1 MKPFQL
7 LVRTGNFKPGTS
19 GRGFK
24 LKNLWNAGA
33 SSKLSGVELLAYAS
47 RLVGANPDLVVWG
60 GGNSSI
66 KRVEPDHK
74 GQETHVMYIKGSGS
88 DMRTIERKHFTRL
101 RLKDLLLL
109 EKRESMTDEE
119 MVEYLGHTMMGGNQ
133 PRPSIETLLHAFVPH
148 DHVYHSHA
156 DAITSLTD
164 TPGSEAL
171 IRKLFGNELGFVPY
185 TRPGFTLS
193 KWVGKIAKA
202 DLNLKG
208 VILDK
213 HGLITWGKTAKEAYE
228 RTIGFCSRAEKF
240 IEAAKRKRPAPLGR
254 VMIKAAPAAERQQ
267 RVVELLPVIRG
278 TVSESQRMI
287 LLFDDSQEVLEFI
300 GRPGSAHASQLGPM
314 TPDHLMHI
322 KPKPLFISKPSGD
335 PEKLKSQLRQGLVK
349 YKKDYLRYFNQYKEE
364 KLTQL
369 DPYPRIILIPGLGMV
384 TTGKNWQA
392 AKIVQD
398 LYRHNLRVIQNAS
411 AISRFQS
418 INEKEIHRFE
428 YWPLENYKLTLL
440 PKEKEFSRWIVL
452 ITGGASGIGRATAFA
467 FAGEGAQV
475 FVTDLNARG
484 TAETVE
490 AICQKFGSHSAE
502 GCAMNVG
509 DEKSVQ
515 TALKKCILAFGGLDI
530 VFSNAG
536 IAKSSPIKD
545 LALPDWEQ
553 SLKVNA
559 TGHFLVARESARIL
573 QKQGLGGSF
582 VLNATKNVTAPGKD
596 FAAYSS
602 SKAASVQLA
611 RILAIEH
618 GADGIR
624 VNIVNPD
631 AVFNGSKLWDQMGQ
645 QRAKAHG
652 ISFDKLQDFY
662 AERNLLKTKVWAE
675 DVAEAVLFLASPRA
689 SKTTGAMLP
698 VDGGVK
704 EAFPR

>member
-1 MKPFQL
+1 M
-7 LVRTGNFKPGTS
+7 
-19 GRGFK
+19 
-24 LKNLWNAGA
+24 KNLW
-33 SSKLSGVELLAYAS
+33 SDKDSQKLSGVDLLAYTS
-47 RLVGANPDLVVWG
+47 RLIGANPDLVVWG

-66 KRVEPDHK
+66 KCVEPDHS
-74 GQETHVMYIKGSGS
+74 GIETHVMYIKGSGS

-109 EKRESMTDEE
+109 EKRKTMTDEE

-148 DHVYHSHA
+148 ENVYHTHA

-164 TPGSEAL
+164 TPGSQGL

-193 KWVGKIAKA
+193 KWVGEIAKA
-202 DLNLKG
+202 DLNLRG

-213 HGLITWGKTAKEAYE
+213 HGLITWGKTAQEAYE
-228 RTIGFCSRAEKF
+228 RTIGFCSRAERF
-240 IEAAKRKRPAPLGR
+240 IQAVKRKRPAPLGR
-254 VMIKAAPAAERQQ
+254 MTVKAVSPAERQK
-267 RVVELLPVIRG
+267 RMVDLLPIVRG

-287 LLFDDSQEVLEFI
+287 LIFDDSPEVLDFI
-300 GRPGSAHASQLGPM
+300 GLPGAAKASQLGPM
-314 TPDHLMHI
+314 TPDHIMHI
-322 KPKPLFISKPSGD
+322 KPKPLFIQSPSKD
-335 PEKLKSQLRQGLVK
+335 PVKLEQQLKAGLLL
-349 YKKDYLRYFNQYKEE
+349 YKKKYLRYFNRYKDP

-369 DPYPRIILIPGLGMV
+369 DPYPRILLIPGLGMV

-398 LYRHNLRVIQNAS
+398 LYHHNLRVIQNAS
-411 AISRFQS
+411 AISRFQA

-440 PKEKEFSRWIVL
+440 PKEKEFSRQIVL
-452 ITGGASGIGRATAFA
+452 VTGGASGIGRATAFA
-467 FAGEGAQV
+467 FAREGAQV
-475 FVTDLNARG
+475 FVTDLNAKG
-484 TAETVE
+484 TDETVE
-490 AICQKFGSHSAE
+490 AICRKYGAHAAE
-502 GCAMNVG
+502 GCALNVG
-509 DEKSVQ
+509 NEKGVQ
-515 TALKKCILAFGGLDI
+515 AAFEKCVLSFGGLDI

-536 IAKSSPIKD
+536 VAKSSPIKD
-545 LALPDWEQ
+545 LTLSDWEQ
-553 SLKVNA
+553 NLKVNA
-559 TGHFLVARESARIL
+559 TGHFLVAREAVRIL
-573 QKQGLGGSF
+573 QKQNLGGNF
-582 VLNATKNVTAPGKD
+582 VLNATKNVTAPGRD

-631 AVFNGSKLWDQMGQ
+631 AVFEGSKLWEQMSR

-652 ISFDKLQDFY
+652 VSIEKLKEFY
-662 AERNLLKTKVWAE
+662 VQRNLLKVQVRAE

-698 VDGGVK
+698 IDGGVK

>member
-1 MKPFQL
+1 M
-7 LVRTGNFKPGTS
+7 
-19 GRGFK
+19 
-24 LKNLWNAGA
+24 KNLW
-33 SSKLSGVELLAYAS
+33 SDKDSKKLSGVEMLAYTS
-47 RLVGANPDLVVWG
+47 RLIGANPDLVVWG

-66 KRVEPDHK
+66 KCLEPDHK
-74 GQETHVMYIKGSGS
+74 GQETQVMYIKGSGS
-88 DMRTIERKHFTRL
+88 DMRTIEKKHFTRL
-101 RLKDLLLL
+101 RLEELQLL
-109 EKRESMTDEE
+109 EEREAMTDEE

-148 DHVYHSHA
+148 DHVYHTHA

-164 TPGSEAL
+164 TPGSQAL
-171 IRKLFGNELGFVPY
+171 IRKLFGKELGFVPY

-193 KWVGKIAKA
+193 KWVGKIAKV

-213 HGLITWGKTAKEAYE
+213 HGLITWGRTAKEAYD
-228 RTIGFCSRAEKF
+228 RTISFCSKAEKF
-240 IEAAKRKRPAPLGR
+240 IQAAKRKRPASLGR
-254 VMIKAAPAAERQQ
+254 VTVKPGSLVEGLKR
-267 RVVELLPVIRG
+267 RVDLLPVIRG

-287 LLFDDSQEVLEFI
+287 LLFDDSPEVLDFI
-300 GRPGSAHASQLGPM
+300 GRPGAARASQLGPM
-314 TPDHLMHI
+314 TPDHIMHI
-322 KPKPLFISKPSGD
+322 KPKPLFIQNPSKD
-335 PEKLKSQLRQGLVK
+335 PAKLAQQLKAGLLL
-349 YKKDYLRYFNQYKEE
+349 YKKNYLSYFNRYKDP

-398 LYRHNLRVIQNAS
+398 LYHHNLRVIQNSS
-411 AISRFQS
+411 AISRFQA

-440 PKEKEFSRWIVL
+440 PKEKEFSRQVVL
-452 ITGGASGIGRATAFA
+452 VTGGASGIGRATAFA
-467 FAGEGAQV
+467 FAREGAQV
-475 FVTDLNARG
+475 FVTDLNVQG
-484 TAETVE
+484 TTETVE
-490 AICQKFGSHSAE
+490 AICQKYGAHAAE
-502 GCAMNVG
+502 GCVLNVG
-509 DEKSVQ
+509 DEKGVQ
-515 TALKKCILAFGGLDI
+515 TAFEKCVLAFGGLDI

-536 IAKSSPIKD
+536 VAKSSSIKN
-545 LALPDWEQ
+545 LTLPEWEQ
-553 SLKVNA
+553 NLKVNA
-559 TGHFLVARESARIL
+559 TGHFLVAREAVRIL
-573 QKQGLGGSF
+573 QKQGLGGNF

-618 GADGIR
+618 GEDGIR

-631 AVFNGSKLWDQMGQ
+631 AVFEGSKLWEQMSR

-652 ISFDKLQDFY
+652 VSIEKLKEFY
-662 AERNLLKTKVWAE
+662 VQRNLLKVQVRAE
-675 DVAEAVLFLASPRA
+675 DVAEAVLFLASSRA
-689 SKTTGAMLP
+689 AKTTGAMLP

-704 EAFPR
+704 EAFLR

>member
-1 MKPFQL
+1 M
-7 LVRTGNFKPGTS
+7 
-19 GRGFK
+19 
-24 LKNLWNAGA
+24 KNLWNEKTA
-33 SSKLSGVELLAYAS
+33 SKLSGVDILTYTS
-47 RLVGANPDLVVWG
+47 RLIGANPELVVWG

-66 KRVEPDHK
+66 KCVELDHK
-74 GQETHVMYIKGSGS
+74 GQDTQVMYIKGSGS

-101 RLKDLLLL
+101 RLEELQLL
-109 EKRESMTDEE
+109 EEREVMTDEE

-164 TPGSEAL
+164 TPGSEGL
-171 IRKLFGNELGFVPY
+171 IRKLFAGEIGFVSY

-208 VILDK
+208 MILDK
-213 HGLITWGKTAKEAYE
+213 HGLITWGKTAKEAYD
-228 RTIGFCSRAEKF
+228 RTISFGSRAEKF
-240 IEAAKRKRPAPLGR
+240 IQSAKRKRPAPLGK
-254 VMIKAAPAAERQQ
+254 VTIKTLSQAERQKQ
-267 RVVELLPVIRG
+267 MAGLLPMIRG
-278 TVSESQRMI
+278 VISENQKMI
-287 LLFDDSQEVLEFI
+287 LLWDSSPEVLDFV
-300 GRPGSAHASQLGPM
+300 GRPGAEKASQLGPM

-322 KPKPLFISKPSGD
+322 KPKPLFAAKPSKD
-335 PEKLKSQLRQGLVK
+335 PAKLAAQLKNALLL
-349 YKKDYLRYFNQYKEE
+349 YKKNYLRYFNRYKTGQ
-364 KLTQL
+364 LNQL

-384 TTGKNWQA
+384 TTGKNYQA

-398 LYRHNLRVIQNAS
+398 LYHHNLRVIQNAS
-411 AISRFQS
+411 SISRFQA

-440 PKEKEFSRWIVL
+440 PKEKEFSRQVVL
-452 ITGGASGIGRATAFA
+452 VTGGASGIGRATAFA
-467 FAGEGAQV
+467 FAKEGAQV
-475 FVTDLNARG
+475 FVTDLDEKGAG
-484 TAETVE
+484 ETVAGIFE
-490 AICQKFGSHSAE
+490 KYGDRAAA
-502 GCAMNVG
+502 GCGMDVS
-509 DEKSVQ
+509 DEKSVR
-515 TALKKCILAFGGLDI
+515 AAFEKCVLTFGGLDV

-536 IAKSSPIKD
+536 VAKSSAIKD
-545 LALPDWEQ
+545 LKLADWQ
-553 SLKVNA
+553 LSQNVNA
-559 TGHFLVARESARIL
+559 TGHFLVAKEAVKIL

-596 FAAYSS
+596 FAAYSAA
-602 SKAASVQLA
+602 KAASVQLA

-631 AVFNGSKLWDQMGQ
+631 AIFNGSKLWDNMGAA
-645 QRAKAHG
+645 RAKSYG
-652 ISFDKLQDFY
+652 IPFGKLQDFY
-662 AERNLLKTKVWAE
+662 AQRNLLKTKVWAE